1 MKVLSEYILGHKD
14 AFVLSCIFL
23 PLNLLNMHWT
33 AMVAIN
39 PKAAIEEKDC
49 FGTKEPCGY
58 LYHDSL
64 GQDHGTMTEPLP
76 DENPLF
82 FSA

>member
-1 MKVLSEYILGHKD
+1 
-14 AFVLSCIFL
+14 
-23 PLNLLNMHWT
+23 
-33 AMVAIN
+33 MVAIN